1 MNKKIIGFGLALC
14 LGTTILCSDMGNVNA
29 TEAQKTQQTQQSQQ
43 SQNTGQTQNTTAN
56 NAKFIVNGKEL
67 VVTENLNPNKYPN
80 GFSETQVKCQG
91 KSYKGLKFGKAD
103 IYMLCLLNQ
112 QSGAAAYYI
121 YEDEDQSVTPFI
133 RIGDGTA
140 FIFVLPQSMTQA
152 AGIPSG
158 FQSTSLEFEKG
169 TADAYRKEGE
179 SGYLLYAMNENGE
192 EGWYEYSPD
201 DKTYVKYESESIQ
214 ETGQTQDEEVSDA
227 EYLGKKYTQLE
238 ETYKKDKS
246 RYRIT
251 IAVMVFVIAVLLVL
265 WINTML
271 QGRQIR
277 RRRRYYEEEDYDDN
291 DFEDE
296 EDDFY
301 TEEEEDE
308 PAYKL
313 AEELSRQVE
322 EQPEV
327 YAESEAYTEPKG
339 YTEPEVHIEP
349 EQPAHVEKKVTEK
362 VAKQPQKKY
371 DNDIEVLDLNDL

>member
-1 MNKKIIGFGLALC
+1 M
-14 LGTTILCSDMGNVNA
+14 
-29 TEAQKTQQTQQSQQ
+29 
-43 SQNTGQTQNTTAN
+43 
-56 NAKFIVNGKEL
+56 
-67 VVTENLNPNKYPN
+67 
-80 GFSETQVKCQG
+80 
-91 KSYKGLKFGKAD
+91 
-103 IYMLCLLNQ
+103 
-112 QSGAAAYYI
+112 
-121 YEDEDQSVTPFI
+121 
-133 RIGDGTA
+133 
-140 FIFVLPQSMTQA
+140 
-152 AGIPSG
+152 
-158 FQSTSLEFEKG
+158 
-169 TADAYRKEGE
+169 
-179 SGYLLYAMNENGE
+179 
-192 EGWYEYSPD
+192 
-201 DKTYVKYESESIQ
+201 KYEGESIQ

-301 TEEEEDE
+301 TGEEEDE

-327 YAESEAYTEPKG
+327 YAEPKG

-371 DNDIEVLDLNDL
+371 DYDNDIEVLDLNDL